1 MSFKKFNEMELALL
15 SAIASMTKEDAGNIT
30 VEKGDYT
37 PITMEDYNSIPSYL
51 SKPNAVRH
59 AVRRKATFKK
69 KEERKNLAREVG
81 YSMST
86 EDNSKKVK
94 DLLSSN
100 HTDRKYFRGEKVEQK
115 YMTVQEELT
124 LMEKEQEEEY
134 YENVALARENM
145 MENHDAI
152 LSSIGQTI
160 LNLEMDLRCNDL
172 HISNVEK
179 ELEILRKEMEEASK
193 KLQTAILKRNG
204 LMAAIREKEE
214 TFKKVYEV
222 TEAERIS
229 KFGW

>member
-1 MSFKKFNEMELALL
+1 MSFKKYNEMELALL
-15 SAIASMTKEDAGNIT
+15 SAIANLTAEDVEDIA
-30 VEKGDYT
+30 VEKGD
-37 PITMEDYNSIPSYL
+37 IASVAMEECFVPNYL
-51 SKPNAVRH
+51 PKPYAKAH
-59 AVRRKATFKK
+59 AMRRKATFKK
-69 KEERKNLAREVG
+69 KVEQKTLAQSLG
-81 YSMST
+81 YDLSS
-86 EDNSKKVK
+86 EDNSKKVR
-94 DLLSSN
+94 DLLSAS
-100 HTDRKYFRGEKVEQK
+100 HTDRTYLRGGKVDKKYL
-115 YMTVQEELT
+115 TVQEELT

-145 MENHDAI
+145 MERHDAI

-172 HISNVEK
+172 HISNVEE

-193 KLQTAILKRNG
+193 KLQTAMLKRNG